1 MAVVLRDR
9 ETDLPPPRGIA
20 APFIVAKRIV
30 TDPGIIYTASDALL
44 FATTNVVGFIACL
57 GAVGVAAALKA
68 ADVMKPG
75 FLEKHPRIKAVAYDD
90 RTPLRAGAMALL
102 VVGGAALM
110 AGAWLPAAASF
121 FLGAANIA
129 MANSISRQDHSKP
142 GADPARK
149 DKPGIGA
156 LLFKRPDLYL
166 NIGFAL
172 AGLMAGGA
180 SLYILP
186 LVAVA
191 FGVGMNNV
199 IKGRP
204 EHEGHPKMITSMAA
218 FAFAGIGFATGHG
231 LIAVAHLIN
240 AAVIAEFERRVTPG
254 GNMLEVLREST
265 LTLGRIVGIVPKKA
279 SKPEAAPQP
288 QLQTAPDLAD
298 ANARVRVMGVKG
310 LFRRTAQKPAE
321 AKPAPQPAPA
331 PDIIGAHAGEAAN
344 ANDYRPSPGFQDRLR
359 RISMPG

>member
-1 MAVVLRDR
+1 MAVILQER
-9 ETDLPPPRGIA
+9 EIDTPPPRGIA
-20 APFIVAKRIV
+20 APFIVTKRIV

-68 ADVMKPG
+68 ADIMKPG
-75 FLEKHPRIKAVAYDD
+75 FLTKHPKIAAVAYDD

-102 VVGGAALM
+102 VVGGAAL
-110 AGAWLPAAASF
+110 ATGAWLPAAASF

-129 MANSISRQDHSKP
+129 MANSISKQDHSKP
-142 GADPARK
+142 GADPAK
-149 DKPGIGA
+149 KEKPGIGA

-180 SLYILP
+180 SLYVLP

-199 IKGRP
+199 IKGKP

-254 GNMLEVLREST
+254 GSMLKVLREST
-265 LTLGRIVGIVPKKA
+265 LTLAHIVGLAPKKSA
-279 SKPEAAPQP
+279 EPEVP
-288 QLQTAPDLAD
+288 QLQPHKAPERVDTL
-298 ANARVRVMGVKG
+298 ARVRVMGVKN
-310 LFRRTAQKPAE
+310 LFRRTADKPAE
-321 AKPAPQPAPA
+321 EKPAVQQTPAV
-331 PDIIGAHAGEAAN
+331 GAAN
-344 ANDYRPSPGFQDRLR
+344 GNEAPSAEFQEKLR
-359 RISMPG
+359 KLSGPQ